1 MFLNFFQEAP
11 LHRAIQIG
19 NVEIVKLLLSIKDID
34 VNITQILSN
43 NFNSVF
49 ILFLIYKI
57 SNCFFFK
64 SNFKFILYN
73 KILKYHL

>member
-1 MFLNFFQEAP
+1 MFLHFFQEAP
-11 LHRAIQIG
+11 IHRAIQIG

-57 SNCFFFK
+57 SNCFFF
-64 SNFKFILYN
+64 SNRILNLFYLIKF
-73 KILKYHL
+73 